1 MKSPMT
7 PRTLELFKQHNS
19 GNGFLDLVAPE
30 VFYQIMVYLQPKD
43 IRMCMCVSKKWKVSV
58 KIFHKRAKIVKLM
71 NEVRKVSHCVQFRFL
86 EH

>member
-1 MKSPMT
+1 MFSFILISELRTNCNTSSRLFDIAMKSPMT

-58 KIFHKRAKIVKLM
+58 TRV
-71 NEVRKVSHCVQFRFL
+71 
-86 EH
+86 